1 MTRLRYDLDR
11 SVGRAND
18 EAYGSDLTG
27 LRPETDNNNTAS
39 SKKECRT
46 ATATTMKNEGKKG
59 RGRGDQRGFKLGG

>member
-27 LRPETDNNNTAS
+27 LRPETDNNNTVS
-39 SKKECRT
+39 SRT

-59 RGRGDQRGFKLGG
+59 RRREQRGFKLGG

>member
-27 LRPETDNNNTAS
+27 LRPDETDNNTVA
-39 SKKECRT
+39 SKKDAGR
-46 ATATTMKNEGKKG
+46 ATTMK
-59 RGRGDQRGFKLGG
+59 